1 MRQLFLGLLL
11 VSLLIGGGLF
21 VGHYFD
27 VNFPSTS
34 EITTPGPLRVTL
46 PKKLG
51 SLTITGIIAETNQ
64 RRIADK
70 APSLIH
76 NPTLDQAAQKK
87 ADDILARQYFDH
99 IAPDGI
105 GPADLVEGVGY
116 AYLRVGENLALGAFP
131 DDATLVQAWMDS
143 PGHRANILSAR
154 FSEIGVGLSR
164 GRFEGDDVWI
174 AVQTF
179 AAPAASCP
187 TPGPTAKTNIET
199 KRAELEQVATE
210 LEQEQAALVAL
221 ADRINQGEGSKQ
233 DVSDFAKQQAA
244 YNNQVSYYQA
254 LQADLQA
261 LIDTFNQKI
270 RLYNACL
277 NR

>member
-1 MRQLFLGLLL
+1 MRQLFRALLFLSLL
-11 VSLLIGGGLF
+11 VIGDLL
-21 VGHYFD
+21 VGHYINLDRF
-27 VNFPSTS
+27 STG
-34 EITTPGPLRVTL
+34 EITTPGPLRVSL

-51 SLTITGIIAETNQ
+51 SLTIAGIVAATNQ
-64 RRIADK
+64 QRTAAK
-70 APSLIH
+70 LPPLTH
-76 NPTLDQAAQKK
+76 NTTLDKAAQKK

-99 IAPDGI
+99 IAPDGT

-154 FSEIGVGLSR
+154 FTEIGIGLAR
-164 GRFEGDDVWI
+164 GRFEGQETWV

-179 AAPAASCP
+179 ATSAASCP
-187 TPGPTAKTNIET
+187 TPSATGKTSIET
-199 KRAELEQVATE
+199 KRAELEQLAAE

-221 ADRINQGEGSKQ
+221 ADQINQGQGSKQ
-233 DVSDFAKQQAA
+233 DIREFQARQKA
-244 YNNQVSYYQA
+244 YNDRVSYYQA
-254 LQADLQA
+254 LQADLGA
-261 LIDTFNQKI
+261 LIDTFNQAI
-270 RLYNACL
+270 RQYNACL